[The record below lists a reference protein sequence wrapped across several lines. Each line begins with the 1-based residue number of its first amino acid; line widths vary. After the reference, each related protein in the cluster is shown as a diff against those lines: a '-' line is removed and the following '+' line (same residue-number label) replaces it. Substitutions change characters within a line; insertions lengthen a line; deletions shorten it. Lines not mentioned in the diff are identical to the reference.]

1 MSQLL
6 PQLPNLEHLKGQAKD
21 VLRVVRRRK
30 PAWKL
35 AHAQHAV
42 ARGYG
47 FTNWPDLKT
56 HVESL
61 RLHSPASSTPR
72 RSSSER
78 ECRDGSEHPIV
89 GTWAH
94 DGVMLDFSMAGNT
107 ITMTQVA
114 VDPSGCDIA
123 IKVTLRGDGS
133 GDPVRFGK
141 GLVLE
146 ARLAES
152 QCLEAVFKNGAHIVS
167 QSTYTVSADR
177 QTLTFSTSATQIV
190 FERM

>member
-1 MSQLL
+1 
-6 PQLPNLEHLKGQAKD
+6 
-21 VLRVVRRRK
+21 
-30 PAWKL
+30 
-35 AHAQHAV
+35 
-42 ARGYG
+42 
-47 FTNWPDLKT
+47 
-56 HVESL
+56 
-61 RLHSPASSTPR
+61 
-72 RSSSER
+72 
-78 ECRDGSEHPIV
+78 
-89 GTWAH
+89 
-94 DGVMLDFSMAGNT
+94 MLDFSMAGNT